1 MLPQVEDRLAPR
13 MGQDGFFEI
22 FTIFCNLVR
31 LFIYCSFP
39 TSNIHICPQCENI
52 KYKLK
57 LFNGVFLRRAAL
69 HTFMSA
75 YAKVNS
81 LNIKG
86 SKNTY
91 LVYYYVHHVDMLF
104 SIPMWQGRAAFCTIS
119 LSVHG
124 PHEIATRAAVG
135 PWAAGCRP
143 LAYNNVLPDSLSWSI
158 GLPPLNMVLTWML
171 GKLYYL

>member
-1 MLPQVEDRLAPR
+1 
-13 MGQDGFFEI
+13 MGNAQ
-22 FTIFCNLVR
+22 
-31 LFIYCSFP
+31 
-39 TSNIHICPQCENI
+39 ICPQCEHI

-86 SKNTY
+86 SKHTY
-91 LVYYYVHHVDMLF
+91 LVYYNVHHVDMLF
-104 SIPMWQGRAAFCTIS
+104 CIPMWQGRAAFCTIS
-119 LSVHG
+119 LSVRG

-143 LAYNNVLPDSLSWSI
+143 LL
-158 GLPPLNMVLTWML
+158 
-171 GKLYYL
+171 

>member
-1 MLPQVEDRLAPR
+1 
-13 MGQDGFFEI
+13 MGNAQ
-22 FTIFCNLVR
+22 
-31 LFIYCSFP
+31 
-39 TSNIHICPQCENI
+39 ICPQCEHI

-104 SIPMWQGRAAFCTIS
+104 CIPMWLGRAAFCTIS
-119 LSVHG
+119 LLVRG
-124 PHEIATRAAVG
+124 PQIFFPHNVSWQAVPRVVVIG
-135 PWAAGCRP
+135 YGELLTSELLPAFVVAKMARC
-143 LAYNNVLPDSLSWSI
+143 LKLNV
-158 GLPPLNMVLTWML
+158 
-171 GKLYYL
+171 

>member
-1 MLPQVEDRLAPR
+1 
-13 MGQDGFFEI
+13 MGNAQ
-22 FTIFCNLVR
+22 
-31 LFIYCSFP
+31 
-39 TSNIHICPQCENI
+39 ICPQFKHI
-52 KYKLK
+52 KYKIK
-57 LFNGVFLRRAAL
+57 LFNGAFLGRAAL

-104 SIPMWQGRAAFCTIS
+104 CIPMWQGLAAFCTIS
-119 LSVHG
+119 LSVRW

-135 PWAAGCRP
+135 PRAAGCRP
-143 LAYNNVLPDSLSWSI
+143 LFYNLF
-158 GLPPLNMVLTWML
+158 
-171 GKLYYL
+171 

>member
-1 MLPQVEDRLAPR
+1 
-13 MGQDGFFEI
+13 MGNAQ
-22 FTIFCNLVR
+22 
-31 LFIYCSFP
+31 
-39 TSNIHICPQCENI
+39 ICPQCEHI

-91 LVYYYVHHVDMLF
+91 LVYYYVLTWKCYFVY
-104 SIPMWQGRAAFCTIS
+104 QCGRG
-119 LSVHG
+119 G
-124 PHEIATRAAVG
+124 PHFAQYRCQS
-135 PWAAGCRP
+135 AGR
-143 LAYNNVLPDSLSWSI
+143 
-158 GLPPLNMVLTWML
+158 M
-171 GKLYYL
+171 K

>member
-1 MLPQVEDRLAPR
+1 
-13 MGQDGFFEI
+13 MGNAQ
-22 FTIFCNLVR
+22 
-31 LFIYCSFP
+31 
-39 TSNIHICPQCENI
+39 ICPQCEHI

-91 LVYYYVHHVDMLF
+91 LVYYYVNHVDMLF
-104 SIPMWQGRAAFCTIS
+104 CIPMWQGRAAFCTIS

-135 PWAAGCRP
+135 PRAAGCRP
-143 LAYNNVLPDSLSWSI
+143 LGTQSLVSCRPSF
-158 GLPPLNMVLTWML
+158 PLHTDWTN
-171 GKLYYL
+171 

>member
-1 MLPQVEDRLAPR
+1 M
-13 MGQDGFFEI
+13 
-22 FTIFCNLVR
+22 
-31 LFIYCSFP
+31 
-39 TSNIHICPQCENI
+39 SNAHICPQCEHI

-104 SIPMWQGRAAFCTIS
+104 CIPMWQGRAAFCTIS
-119 LSVHG
+119 LSVRG
-124 PHEIATRAAVG
+124 PHEIATRAA
-135 PWAAGCRP
+135 GCRP
-143 LAYNNVLPDSLSWSI
+143 LY
-158 GLPPLNMVLTWML
+158 
-171 GKLYYL
+171 

>member
-1 MLPQVEDRLAPR
+1 MRNAQ
-13 MGQDGFFEI
+13 I
-22 FTIFCNLVR
+22 
-31 LFIYCSFP
+31 CS
-39 TSNIHICPQCENI
+39 QCEHI

-57 LFNGVFLRRAAL
+57 LFNGVFIRRAAL

-104 SIPMWQGRAAFCTIS
+104 CIPMWQGRAAFCIIS
-119 LSVHG
+119 LSVCG
-124 PHEIATRAAVG
+124 PHEIATQAAVG
-135 PWAAGCRP
+135 PQAAGCRP
-143 LAYNNVLPDSLSWSI
+143 MGIYSMVSLSNVSR
-158 GLPPLNMVLTWML
+158 NFQSFSKCTFVFANCCQMSTF
-171 GKLYYL
+171 Y

>member
-1 MLPQVEDRLAPR
+1 
-13 MGQDGFFEI
+13 MG
-22 FTIFCNLVR
+22 
-31 LFIYCSFP
+31 
-39 TSNIHICPQCENI
+39 

-69 HTFMSA
+69 PPTFMSA

-91 LVYYYVHHVDMLF
+91 LVYYYVHRMEMLF
-104 SIPMWQGRAAFCTIS
+104 CITISRGRARLCTIS
-119 LSVHG
+119 PSVRG

-135 PWAAGCRP
+135 PRAAGCRP
-143 LAYNNVLPDSLSWSI
+143 LCEYV
-158 GLPPLNMVLTWML
+158 
-171 GKLYYL
+171 

>member
-13 MGQDGFFEI
+13 MGQDGFLGYLLF
-22 FTIFCNLVR
+22 FKCNLGC
-31 LFIYCSFP
+31 LFTENSFP
-39 TSNIHICPQCENI
+39 MGNAQICPQCEHI
-52 KYKLK
+52 KYKLN

-104 SIPMWQGRAAFCTIS
+104 CIPMWQGRAAFCTIS
-119 LSVHG
+119 LSVRG
-124 PHEIATRAAVG
+124 PHEIATRATVG
-135 PWAAGCRP
+135 PRAAGCRP
-143 LAYNNVLPDSLSWSI
+143 LL
-158 GLPPLNMVLTWML
+158 
-171 GKLYYL
+171 